1 MKILHRTWQARNE
14 EVIAHRY
21 VSKLLNWY
29 QPNNKCD
36 FDKCSYC
43 RQKLQRFE
51 EQNSSASRYLTA
63 KLMIDSQFYIYF
75 KVSPSFCFPPVP
87 TSSRITACRGGDSHS
102 GNKTVTAS
110 CSIIHGPWE
119 APWSSG
125 PRSRCWGM
133 NFRGKRSWLGRCSM
147 FTGRERFSFK
157 FDL

>member
-29 QPNNKCD
+29 QPHNKCD

-51 EQNSSASRYLTA
+51 EQNSSASRYPTA

-110 CSIIHGPWE
+110 CSIILAAWT
-119 APWSSG
+119 
-125 PRSRCWGM
+125 
-133 NFRGKRSWLGRCSM
+133 LGSTVVLRPQEQM
-147 FTGRERFSFK
+147 LRHEFQREEIMAGQVQYVHRQRKIFF
-157 FDL
+157 

>member
-51 EQNSSASRYLTA
+51 EQNSSASRYPTA

-102 GNKTVTAS
+102 GNKTITAS

-119 APWSSG
+119 APWRHMVLR
-125 PRSRCWGM
+125 PQEQM
-133 NFRGKRSWLGRCSM
+133 LGDE
-147 FTGRERFSFK
+147 FQREEIMAGQVQYVHRQRKIFF
-157 FDL
+157 